1 MKPVEIVL
9 TSLSCFNDISIVD
22 SATFSCSYMWMC
34 LPKGKEAINTTTT
47 THFFTVCVFI

>member
-22 SATFSCSYMWMC
+22 SATFSCSR
-34 LPKGKEAINTTTT
+34 LQIEAEG
-47 THFFTVCVFI
+47 THV